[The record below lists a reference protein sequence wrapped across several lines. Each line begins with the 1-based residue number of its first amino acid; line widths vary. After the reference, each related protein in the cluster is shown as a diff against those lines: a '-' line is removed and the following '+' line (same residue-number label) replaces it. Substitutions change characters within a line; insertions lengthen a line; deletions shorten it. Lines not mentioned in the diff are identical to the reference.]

1 MNQETLTGI
10 VLDERVEISLQEICQ
25 ACSVSTEFI
34 IELVGE
40 GVLEPVGQEQSQW
53 RFSGTSLLRARSAM
67 RLQHDLNI
75 NLAGVALAL
84 ELMEEIEILRERL
97 HRLEMSAND

>member
-10 VLDERVEISLQEICQ
+10 VLDERVEISLQELCQ
-25 ACSVSTEFI
+25 VCSTSTEFI

-40 GVLEPVGQEQSQW
+40 GVLEPFGQEQSQW
-53 RFSGTSLLRARSAM
+53 RFSGTSVLRARSAM
-67 RLQHDLNI
+67 RLKNDLNI

-84 ELMEEIEILRERL
+84 ELMEEIDLLRERL
-97 HRLEMSAND
+97 RRFERPAND